1 MSILITA
8 NLGHYRNGEFLQ
20 FMKNVIAIYGK
31 YDTTTLL
38 LQDRL
43 DLLTTTTAALDEV
56 FMSSAAHELTPE
68 LQLLDQR
75 RDKALMGI
83 KLHLESL
90 TYREEESIVKGAQL
104 LTANYLSH
112 GDRIDKLSYQQ
123 ETAVID
129 AMLHDWNTA
138 PNLAAAITTVNIST
152 WVALLQQLNNTF
164 NTQYIIRAQTTVQ
177 PSQIDEKRLVIRSA
191 YQELTLDTMSYSRIA
206 TNKAE
211 YNSIIDGLNGLIND
225 YNNAVALRLAGR
237 GSDTEGSQSDNPPDV
252 PMN

>member
-1 MSILITA
+1 MNILITA

-31 YDTTTLL
+31 YDTTALL

-43 DLLTTTTAALDEV
+43 ELLTTTTAALDDV
-56 FMSSAAHELTPE
+56 FMSTTAHELTPE

-75 RDKALMGI
+75 RDRALMGI
-83 KLHLESL
+83 KLLLESL
-90 TYREEESIVKGAQL
+90 TYKEDENIVKSAQL

-138 PNLAAAITTVNIST
+138 NNLTAAVTTLKITD
-152 WVALLQQLNNTF
+152 WVLELQQLNATF
-164 NTQYIIRAQTTVQ
+164 NNQYIIRAQTSVQ
-177 PSQIDEKRLVIRSA
+177 PSQIEEKRLVIRNA
-191 YQELTLDTMSYSRIA
+191 YQELTLDTISYSRIA

-211 YNSIIDGLNGLIND
+211 YISIIEGLNGLIND
-225 YNNAVALRLAGR
+225 YNNAVSLRLAGR
-237 GSDTEGSQSDNPPDV
+237 GSDTEGSPNGDISDL
-252 PMN
+252 PMS